1 MESVR
6 LDNEGWPLDDIPY
19 TSNPTSPTKS
29 ILKNS
34 TSKTSSV
41 TVFCEESVD
50 GVVDPNM
57 SIRSAV
63 SLSEDVQVIECSE
76 HPPSPEQSCPEISS
90 EHAMTFQNVS
100 YSVRGFN
107 KCHWTTKTI
116 LTNVSGVMVPG
127 INAIMGPTG
136 GGKTTLLD
144 VLAKRKGTSG
154 LSQTITGSVLLNG
167 EHLPSDFNLRT
178 GYVVQE
184 DILEGILTV
193 RENLQ
198 FSAALRLPRDITNR
212 ERSQRVQHII
222 QQLGLITCADS
233 TIGTEFIRGVSGGER
248 RRTVIGME
256 LIIDPVVLFMDEPT
270 TGLDAHTA
278 VSVVQ
283 TLQDWCMEDNRLVI
297 LSIHQPRY
305 SIFKLFDSLT
315 LLSLGSVIYQG
326 KASHVVKYFGRLG
339 YGLEEMENPAD
350 FLLDILNDS
359 QSAISLHRRT
369 VRKHKPKETLDL
381 IQEFQKSEESQLI
394 EKCLE
399 HANTESEPSARKRCS
414 DSLHL
419 SCRKMPSTIATFLWQ
434 ILVLAVRSTIA
445 NFRNPSTLLFQTC
458 VMIAMGFVVGVVYY
472 QIDDRMFTI
481 LNSFVSDRLGALFF
495 IILIQEFG
503 VLSGFELFI
512 SARPLFIHENGGGFY
527 RVSSYFISKIV
538 TDIIPLRLI
547 PVVLFSVISY
557 FMMGFQLSAG
567 KFFIYLLMLSLGV
580 VALSSLAFLISAA
593 IKNHSI
599 AIVTFT
605 LTHFIMLLFSGLLIS
620 ISRLPDFLGWL
631 QYVSIYQYV
640 LQSLVVNEIVGA
652 FYNATPTNINGQLVC
667 SPLDGCLN
675 GTALLEING
684 YIIDP
689 DWIWIST
696 GALIA
701 IIISQ
706 WVLTY
711 CLLCCV
717 KKHK

>member
-1 MESVR
+1 
-6 LDNEGWPLDDIPY
+6 
-19 TSNPTSPTKS
+19 
-29 ILKNS
+29 
-34 TSKTSSV
+34 
-41 TVFCEESVD
+41 
-50 GVVDPNM
+50 M
-57 SIRSAV
+57 SIRSAI

-76 HPPSPEQSCPEISS
+76 HPPFEDHTLSPEQSCPEISS

-116 LTNVSGVMVPG
+116 LSNVSGVMVPG

-144 VLAKRKGTSG
+144 ILAKRKGTSG

-167 EHLPSDFNLRT
+167 EHLPGDFNLRT

-198 FSAALRLPRDITNR
+198 FSAALRLPRDITNK

-222 QQLGLITCADS
+222 HQLGLITCADS

-326 KASHVVKYFGRLG
+326 KASHVVNYFGRLG
-339 YGLEEMENPAD
+339 YGLEELENPAD

-359 QSAISLHRRT
+359 HSAISLHRRT
-369 VRKHKPKETLDL
+369 VRKHKPKETLNL
-381 IQEFQKSEESQLI
+381 IQEFQKSEESQVI
-394 EKCLE
+394 EKCLK

-414 DSLHL
+414 DSFHQ
-419 SCRKMPSTIATFLWQ
+419 SCRRMPSTIATFFWQ
-434 ILVLAVRSTIA
+434 VCVLAVRSTIA
-445 NFRNPSTLLFQTC
+445 NFRNPTTVLFQVL
-458 VMIAMGFVVGVVYY
+458 VMTVVAIALGIYLLRIDQQTFDVQDLYVLQRTGSFFYIVLAQDFV
-472 QIDDRMFTI
+472 I
-481 LNSFVSDRLGALFF
+481 LSAFD
-495 IILIQEFG
+495 
-503 VLSGFELFI
+503 LFI
-512 SARPLFIHENGGGFY
+512 SARALFIHENGGGFY
-527 RVSSYFISKIV
+527 RVSSYFISKII
-538 TDIIPLRLI
+538 TDIVPLRLI
-547 PVVLFSVISY
+547 PTFILAVLTY
-557 FMMGFQLSAG
+557 FIIGYQATVD
-567 KFFIYLLMLSLGV
+567 KFFIYLLLLSLGTITRTSIAFAISSV
-580 VALSSLAFLISAA
+580 VRNRSIALVVYSMINLAMILFSSSLLS
-593 IKNHSI
+593 
-599 AIVTFT
+599 
-605 LTHFIMLLFSGLLIS
+605 LDGLPNVLS
-620 ISRLPDFLGWL
+620 WL
-631 QYVSIYQYV
+631 EYLSVYQYIV
-640 LQSLVVNEIVGA
+640 QSLSVNEIVGV
-652 FYNATPTNINGQLVC
+652 FYNATPTNISGQLFC
-667 SPLDGCLN
+667 FPQDGCVN
-675 GTALLEING
+675 GTAVLINNNFRT
-684 YIIDP
+684 DFE
-689 DWIWIST
+689 WIWVST
-696 GALIA
+696 GALIGMTVGCWA
-701 IIISQ
+701 IS
-706 WVLTY
+706 Y
-711 CLLCCV
+711 LLLRCA